1 MTQEA
6 FGEKICAKFKTV
18 DSNAEKT
25 SKSNA
30 AISSLYNSLHPGS
43 SYAER
48 IQVGET
54 VHKETETLKRA
65 QDALRKAMLRLRKE
79 ILKTAVLRKE
89 ILKTAVKE
97 DKGFSFG
104 GCSEITDAELSS
116 LSEDITGKTDDN
128 DIGTCTGIPG
138 MNEYDS
144 VN

>member
-1 MTQEA
+1 MAQEA
-6 FGEKICAKFKTV
+6 FGEKVCAKFKTV

-48 IQVGET
+48 IQT
-54 VHKETETLKRA
+54 VHKEMETLKRA
-65 QDALRKAMLRLRKE
+65 QDALRKAMLR
-79 ILKTAVLRKE
+79 LRKE

-138 MNEYDS
+138 MILIN
-144 VN
+144 

>member
-1 MTQEA
+1 MAQEA
-6 FGEKICAKFKTV
+6 FGEKVCAKFKTV

-25 SKSNA
+25 SKIKA

-54 VHKETETLKRA
+54 VHKEMETLKRA
-65 QDALRKAMLRLRKE
+65 QDALRKAMLR
-79 ILKTAVLRKE
+79 LRKE

-144 VN
+144 D

>member
-1 MTQEA
+1 M
-6 FGEKICAKFKTV
+6 
-18 DSNAEKT
+18 
-25 SKSNA
+25 
-30 AISSLYNSLHPGS
+30 
-43 SYAER
+43 
-48 IQVGET
+48 GET
-54 VHKETETLKRA
+54 VHKEMETLKRA
-65 QDALRKAMLRLRKE
+65 QDALRKAMLR
-79 ILKTAVLRKE
+79 LRKE

-144 VN
+144 D